1 MAQDPF
7 LAPTLW
13 ARVGQQHAAAIS
25 TASHRQTGVQADARH
40 DGIPGKLG
48 EMPALE
54 LLETSS
60 PAVPLPPSLLVNQS
74 SPDATCAKE

>member
-7 LAPTLW
+7 LALPLC
-13 ARVGQQHAAAIS
+13 ALAGQQHAAAIS
-25 TASHRQTGVQADARH
+25 TADHQQTGVQAHARH

-60 PAVPLPPSLLVNQS
+60 PAVPLPPPLLVNQS
-74 SPDATCAKE
+74 SSDATGAKE